1 MVWDLPAAE
10 EELVLETGACPIAS
24 TADSASMQMMP
35 KEMTN
40 FFMSVV
46 FIRLNNALKDNS
58 A

>member
-1 MVWDLPAAE
+1 MVWDLPAEE
-10 EELVLETGACPIAS
+10 EELVLETGACPITS
-24 TADSASMQMMP
+24 TAESASKLMMP